1 MELPNLVAA
10 GIYDSRI
17 AAKNIAIS
25 KNRKTT
31 MFELELP
38 MENGGISY
46 IDATATPIHP
56 NMVISAKPGQ
66 LRHTKFPF
74 KCYYVHIMLPEGSMR
89 NALLQTEDFFPITRR
104 ETYERIFTRLIKHY
118 NFLSP
123 TEEILVQSLLLEL
136 IYCVIQDS
144 AAKPAGKPVGQDSIA
159 EKAIGYIVEHLT
171 DNLSLQTVARA
182 MSLSPVYFHNTFKA
196 ATGKTL
202 HSYIEEQRIKK
213 AIHLL
218 QTTDHSLA
226 KIAYECGFS
235 SQSYF
240 SFVFKRRMGQT
251 PRNYVRD
258 SYGKY
263 EL

>member
-1 MELPNLVAA
+1 MKLPTLVTA

-17 AAKNIAIS
+17 AAKSLAIS
-25 KNRKTT
+25 QNRRTT
-31 MFELELP
+31 KFELELP
-38 MENGGISY
+38 IEGGGTSY
-46 IDATATPIHP
+46 IDSNTTPIHP
-56 NMVISAKPGQ
+56 NMIISVKPGQ

-74 KCYYVHIMLPEGSMR
+74 KCYYVHMTLPEGPLR
-89 NALLQTEDFFPITRR
+89 DTLLQTENYIPTERR
-104 ETYERIFTRLIKHY
+104 ETYERLFARLIKHVS
-118 NFLSP
+118 FPSP

-136 IYCVIQDS
+136 IYTVIKDSSAGSLGRTARRDS
-144 AAKPAGKPVGQDSIA
+144 AAEEGIR
-159 EKAIGYIVEHLT
+159 YIREHLT
-171 DNLSLQTVARA
+171 EDLSLETVARA
-182 MSLSPVYFHNTFKA
+182 VSLSPVYFHNVFKA

-218 QTTDHSLA
+218 QTTDASLTG
-226 KIAYECGFS
+226 IAYECGFS

-251 PRNYVRD
+251 PRSYLRE

-263 EL
+263 EQ